1 MAKTS
6 LTKPSKLDGRK
17 MWFFFAAGAALVT
30 AGVIFALLSSVA
42 STSTYWVLKD
52 GVNLQSRE
60 VITADMMQPVQA
72 PSNAVPKNIVTIS
85 QIKAAEGG
93 DEGDDFYALYPIKSG
108 DILTTSNV
116 GGMVAFGEGLT
127 GDKNSVY
134 ASFKAN
140 PSLASGGNVQE
151 GNMID
156 IAIIYEDGSG
166 NFSSKFFL
174 SNVLVVKT
182 SIDLDSTAGVAQTT
196 ETGNTVQSSSVTSGT
211 PVLYT
216 VAVTPE
222 QAAALAV
229 ANKYSIYVVLSSAN
243 KDKNSSSA
251 SLDTLLSGMYD
262 ASSTTEIV
270 EEGAVEEIV
279 EEDKPST
286 KQDETAAPENAST
299 RE

>member
-6 LTKPSKLDGRK
+6 VAKPSKLDGRK
-17 MWFFFAAGAALVT
+17 MWFFFAATAALVT
-30 AGVIFALLSSVA
+30 AGVIFAILSAVA

-52 GVNLQSRE
+52 GVELQSRE
-60 VITADMMQPVQA
+60 IITSDMMEPVQA
-72 PSNAVPKNIVTIS
+72 PSNAVPKNAITIS
-85 QIKAAEGG
+85 QVKATEGG
-93 DEGDDFYALYPIKSG
+93 DAADDFYALYPIKSG

-116 GGMVAFGEGLT
+116 GGLVAFGSGLT
-127 GDKNSVY
+127 GDKNAVY

-151 GNMID
+151 GNIVD
-156 IAIIYEDGSG
+156 IAVIYEDGSG
-166 NFSSKFFL
+166 NFASKFFL

-182 SIDLDSTAGVAQTT
+182 SIDLDSASAASQGGEGADAG
-196 ETGNTVQSSSVTSGT
+196 TSRSGA

-229 ANKYSIYVVLSSAN
+229 ASKYDIYVVLAAGNKKVNESASSLDLLLSGVPTASSN
-243 KDKNSSSA
+243 VEELVTDEVEIVESETKTTTTPTPSPSSSA
-251 SLDTLLSGMYD
+251 
-262 ASSTTEIV
+262 
-270 EEGAVEEIV
+270 
-279 EEDKPST
+279 
-286 KQDETAAPENAST
+286 

>member
-1 MAKTS
+1 MAKISGPKT
-6 LTKPSKLDGRK
+6 SKLDGRK
-17 MWFFFAAGAALVT
+17 MWFFFAAAAALVT
-30 AGVIFALLSSVA
+30 AGVIFALLSAVA

-60 VITADMMQPVQA
+60 AITSDMLQAVQA
-72 PSNAVPKNIVTIS
+72 PSNAVPKNVITIS
-85 QIKAAEGG
+85 QIKATEGG
-93 DEGDDFYALYPIKSG
+93 DASDDFYALYPIKSG

-116 GGMVAFGEGLT
+116 GGLVSFGEGLT
-127 GDKNSVY
+127 GDKNAVY

-151 GNMID
+151 GNLID

-166 NFSSKFFL
+166 NFASKFFL

-182 SIDLDSTAGVAQTT
+182 SIDLDSASASAGDTT
-196 ETGNTVQSSSVTSGT
+196 DANGGTSHSGA

-229 ANKYSIYVVLSSAN
+229 ASKYDIYVVLSAG
-243 KDKNSSSA
+243 KNVNSTGA
-251 SLDTLLSGMYD
+251 SLDTLLSGI
-262 ASSTTEIV
+262 ATSSST
-270 EEGAVEEIV
+270 EEIV
-279 EEDKPST
+279 VEDTTIVKEESAPT
-286 KQDETAAPENAST
+286 TTPTPTPTATAKN
-299 RE
+299 